1 MPADGDKTVTF
12 LFDGKEYITNKEMQR
27 VAALFRRLFGTIPS
41 STTMEDDYDDKT
53 GRLVNEMKKKNA
65 AAEFRSLFR
74 TMPSSSSGDVNRAN
88 EDGPPRKKEN
98 VSD

>member
-27 VAALFRRLFGTIPS
+27 DAALFRRLFGTMPS
-41 STTMEDDYDDKT
+41 STTMEDDYDKT
-53 GRLVNEMKKKNA
+53 VRLVVEAKEKHD